1 MAAHNAT
8 HTAPAVEARDGD
20 GIRDREI
27 RMEQE
32 HLDRVYQRLEEKIHE
47 AEFLMDDAA
56 KRGQVGTP
64 GALAE
69 RDAQVFRAGVH
80 LNRLNSEFEDFLFG
94 RIDLLL
100 GKDGERGP
108 DGAYTSVE
116 PADDAVRSD
125 EGGAPSAEIAETLH
139 IGRLGVLDADYS
151 PLVIDWRAPAAAPFY
166 RSTPVAPGRVVRRRV
181 IRSKGRRVLGVEDDL
196 LRPELTATLD
206 GTTLPVVGDGALMAA
221 LGRARSHTMRDI
233 VASIQAEQDMV
244 IRAPAASV
252 TEVEG
257 GPGTG
262 KTAVALHRAAYLL
275 YQDRRR
281 YAGGIL
287 VVSPTPLLVA
297 YTEGV
302 LPSLGEEGQVAI
314 RALGSLVEGEEAAD
328 WGGPKAPAEGADG
341 EPGGPVGGDG
351 RVYDEPAVARIKGSA
366 RMTKVLRRAAR
377 GALERPAPAA
387 PGRRGGARRRDG
399 APQVRGAAG
408 DAAQLSFEVA
418 GAPAAPAPGRT
429 PAAEPLPAPGRPASG
444 PAADPAVSGP
454 GGGGAGPV
462 TPDRL
467 RVVAFGRRVE
477 LDEQELRRIRQT
489 ALGGT
494 APVNLLR
501 PRARR
506 LLLDALWGR
515 SGAGQR
521 YTDPELAAEAR
532 QAFDEDI
539 TSEPEFLEFL
549 DAWWP
554 ELTPRAVLAA
564 MADEK
569 RLGRWARRILTPR
582 EVRLLARSLKRLG
595 PDGRGPLSVHDVA
608 LLDELNSVLGA
619 PARPRRRE
627 VDPLD
632 QLTGLEE
639 LTTYAD
645 RMSGGRARD
654 ERLREEARTDY
665 AHVIVDEAQD
675 LTPMQWRM
683 VGRRGRHATWTV
695 VGDPAQSSWSDPDE
709 AAEARDEALG
719 NRPRRRFTLTVNY
732 RNPAEIAELAAK
744 VLALAMP
751 GMPAPEAVRSTGVVP
766 RFVVAGTPDGDRV
779 PGGGR
784 GAVGNGA
791 PDGAGAA
798 DLGACVRREAS
809 RLLAEVDGTVGVVV
823 AMGRRAEARA
833 WLAGL
838 GGRVVALGSLEAK
851 GLEYDA
857 TVVVSPAEIAD
868 ESPAGLRV
876 LYVALTRATQ
886 RLTVV
891 SGERDMPDEAGV
903 PDLLRD

>member
-1 MAAHNAT
+1 MAAQAQQS
-8 HTAPAVEARDGD
+8 AVDPVHES
-20 GIRDREI
+20 IRNREI
-27 RMEQE
+27 TVEQE
-32 HLDRVYQRLEEKIHE
+32 HLDRVYRRLEEKIHE
-47 AEFLMDDAA
+47 AEFLMNDAA
-56 KRGQVGTP
+56 RRGQVGTP

-69 RDAQVFRAGVH
+69 RDAQVFRAGIH
-80 LNRLNSEFEDFLFG
+80 LNRLNNEFEDFLFG

-100 GKDGERGP
+100 GKDGKKGP
-108 DGAYTSVE
+108 DGAYTAVE
-116 PADDAVRSD
+116 PAEGAVRPD
-125 EGGAPSAEIAETLH
+125 NTADIAETLH
-139 IGRLGVLDADYS
+139 IGRIGVLDEDYA

-166 RSTPVAPGRVVRRRV
+166 RSTPVDPGRVVRRRV

-196 LRPELTATLD
+196 MRPELTAYLD
-206 GTTLPVVGDGALMAA
+206 GQRLPVIGDGALMAA
-221 LGRARSHTMRDI
+221 LGQARTHTMRDI

-252 TEVEG
+252 TYVEG

-287 VVSPTPLLVA
+287 IVSPTPLLVA

-314 RALGSLVEGEEAAD
+314 RAIGSLVDGVEATL
-328 WGGPKAPAEGADG
+328 
-341 EPGGPVGGDG
+341 
-351 RVYDEPAVARIKGSA
+351 YDSPAVARAKGSI
-366 RMTKVLRRAAR
+366 RMLKVLRKAAR
-377 GALERPAPAA
+377 GALEGPDAPA
-387 PGRRGGARRRDG
+387 
-399 APQVRGAAG
+399 
-408 DAAQLSFEVA
+408 
-418 GAPAAPAPGRT
+418 
-429 PAAEPLPAPGRPASG
+429 
-444 PAADPAVSGP
+444 
-454 GGGGAGPV
+454 
-462 TPDRL
+462 RL
-467 RVVAFGRRVE
+467 RVVAFGRRLELQAAE
-477 LDEQELRRIRQT
+477 LDRVRRT

-506 LLLDALWGR
+506 LLLDALWEQ
-515 SGAGQR
+515 SGAAGR
-521 YTDPELAAEAR
+521 HTDPELAAELR
-532 QAFDEDI
+532 SSFDEDVS
-539 TSEPEFLEFL
+539 TEDSFLEFL

-554 ELTPRAVLAA
+554 ELTPRAVLSA

-569 RLGRWARRILTPR
+569 RLGRWARRILNPG
-582 EVRLLARSLKRLG
+582 EVRKVARSLRR
-595 PDGRGPLSVHDVA
+595 DGFSVHDIA
-608 LLDELNSVLGA
+608 LLDELQAILGA
-619 PARPRRRE
+619 PVRPKKKRE
-627 VDPLD
+627 LDPLD

-639 LTTYAD
+639 LMPV
-645 RMSGGRARD
+645 REESQRERA
-654 ERLREEARTDY
+654 ERLAAERVEY

-695 VGDPAQSSWSDPDE
+695 VGDPAQSSWSDVDE

-719 NRPRRRFTLTVNY
+719 TRPRRRFQLTVNY
-732 RNPAEIAELAAK
+732 RNPAEIAELASK

-751 GMPAPEAVRSTGVVP
+751 GSTAPSAVRSTGVRP
-766 RFVVAGTPDGDRV
+766 RFAVAGDSLEKTVRAEAE
-779 PGGGR
+779 R
-784 GAVGNGA
+784 L
-791 PDGAGAA
+791 
-798 DLGACVRREAS
+798 LGA
-809 RLLAEVDGTVGVVV
+809 VDGTVGVVV
-823 AMGRRAEARA
+823 AMQRREEARR

-838 GGRVVALGSLEAK
+838 GDRVVALGSLEAK

-886 RLTVV
+886 QLTVV
-891 SGERDMPDEAGV
+891 STDRDDPDEDGV

>member
-1 MAAHNAT
+1 MAAQAQQS
-8 HTAPAVEARDGD
+8 AVGSHGSERESAQDTV
-20 GIRDREI
+20 RDREI
-27 RMEQE
+27 SIEQV
-32 HLDRVYQRLEEKIHE
+32 HLDRVYRRLEEKIHE
-47 AEFLMDDAA
+47 AEFLMNDAA

-80 LNRLNSEFEDFLFG
+80 LNRLNNEFEDFLFG

-100 GKDGERGP
+100 GKDGKKGP
-108 DGAYTSVE
+108 DGAYTAVE
-116 PADDAVRSD
+116 PAEGAVRED
-125 EGGAPSAEIAETLH
+125 NTADIAETLH
-139 IGRLGVLDADYS
+139 IGRIGVLDQDYA

-166 RSTPVAPGRVVRRRV
+166 RSTPVDPGRVVRRRV

-196 LRPELTATLD
+196 MRPELTALLD
-206 GTTLPVVGDGALMAA
+206 GDTLPVIGDGALMAA
-221 LGRARSHTMRDI
+221 LGQARGHTMRDI
-233 VASIQAEQDMV
+233 VASIQAEQDLV

-252 TEVEG
+252 TYVEG

-287 VVSPTPLLVA
+287 IVSPTPLLVA

-314 RALGSLVEGEEAAD
+314 RAIGSLVEGAEATLYD
-328 WGGPKAPAEGADG
+328 TPAT
-341 EPGGPVGGDG
+341 
-351 RVYDEPAVARIKGSA
+351 ARAKGSS
-366 RMTKVLRRAAR
+366 RMLPVLRKAAR
-377 GALERPAPAA
+377 GALELNDSPA
-387 PGRRGGARRRDG
+387 
-399 APQVRGAAG
+399 
-408 DAAQLSFEVA
+408 
-418 GAPAAPAPGRT
+418 
-429 PAAEPLPAPGRPASG
+429 
-444 PAADPAVSGP
+444 
-454 GGGGAGPV
+454 
-462 TPDRL
+462 RL
-467 RVVAFGRRVE
+467 RVVAFNRRLE
-477 LDEQELRRIRQT
+477 LEAADLERVRHN

-501 PRARR
+501 PRARK
-506 LLLDALWGR
+506 LLLDALWSR
-515 SGAGQR
+515 SGAAGR
-521 YTDPELAAEAR
+521 HTDPELAAELR
-532 QAFDEDI
+532 SSFDEDI
-539 TSEPEFLEFL
+539 LTEDSFIEFL

-554 ELTPRAVLAA
+554 ELTPQTVLAA
-564 MADEK
+564 MADER
-569 RLGRWARRILTPR
+569 RLGRWARRVLNPGEIR
-582 EVRLLARSLKRLG
+582 RVARSLRR
-595 PDGRGPLSVHDVA
+595 DGRTVHDIA
-608 LLDELNSVLGA
+608 MLDELQAILGT
-619 PARPRRRE
+619 PARPRKRRE
-627 VDPLD
+627 ADPLD

-639 LTTYAD
+639 LMPV
-645 RMSGGRARD
+645 REESQRERA
-654 ERLREEARTDY
+654 ERLAQERVEY

-709 AAEARDEALG
+709 AAGARDEALG
-719 NRPRRRFTLTVNY
+719 SRPRRRFELTVNY

-751 GMPAPEAVRSTGVVP
+751 GSKSPSAVRSTGVEP
-766 RFVVAGTPDGDRV
+766 RFVV
-779 PGGGR
+779 
-784 GAVGNGA
+784 
-791 PDGAGAA
+791 
-798 DLGACVRREAS
+798 VRDSLEKTVRAEAE
-809 RLLAEVDGTVGVVV
+809 RLLDLVDGTVGVVV
-823 AMGRRAEARA
+823 AMDRRAEAAR

-838 GGRVVALGSLEAK
+838 GDRAVALGSLEAK

-886 RLTVV
+886 QLTVV
-891 SGERDMPDEAGV
+891 SAERDEPDQEGV

>member
-1 MAAHNAT
+1 MPSTSEGGPVAAQAQQDS
-8 HTAPAVEARDGD
+8 AVDSVHD
-20 GIRDREI
+20 SVRDREI
-27 RMEQE
+27 SVEQA
-32 HLDRVYQRLEEKIHE
+32 HLDRVYRRLEEKIHE
-47 AEFLMDDAA
+47 AEFLMQDAA
-56 KRGQVGTP
+56 RRGHVGTP

-69 RDAQVFRAGVH
+69 RDAQVFRAGIH
-80 LNRLNSEFEDFLFG
+80 LNRLNNEFEDFLFG

-100 GKDGERGP
+100 GRDGQKGA
-108 DGAYTSVE
+108 DGAYTAVE
-116 PADDAVRSD
+116 PAEGAVRPD
-125 EGGAPSAEIAETLH
+125 DTADIAETLH
-139 IGRLGVLDADYS
+139 IGRIGVLDEEYA

-166 RSTPVAPGRVVRRRV
+166 RSTPVDPGRVVRRRV

-196 LRPELTATLD
+196 MRPEITAYLD
-206 GTTLPVVGDGALMAA
+206 GEALPVIGDGALMAA
-221 LGRARSHTMRDI
+221 LGQARTHSMRDI
-233 VASIQAEQDMV
+233 VASIQAEQDLV

-252 TEVEG
+252 TYVEG

-287 VVSPTPLLVA
+287 IVSPTPLLVA

-314 RALGSLVEGEEAAD
+314 RAIGSLVDGAEATL
-328 WGGPKAPAEGADG
+328 
-341 EPGGPVGGDG
+341 
-351 RVYDEPAVARIKGSA
+351 YDSPAVARAKGSS
-366 RMTKVLRRAAR
+366 RMLRVLRKAAR
-377 GALERPAPAA
+377 GALEPEGSPN
-387 PGRRGGARRRDG
+387 
-399 APQVRGAAG
+399 
-408 DAAQLSFEVA
+408 L
-418 GAPAAPAPGRT
+418 
-429 PAAEPLPAPGRPASG
+429 
-444 PAADPAVSGP
+444 
-454 GGGGAGPV
+454 
-462 TPDRL
+462 L
-467 RVVAFGRRVE
+467 RVVAFGRRLE
-477 LDEQELRRIRQT
+477 LEAEELAGIRRT
-489 ALGGT
+489 VLGGT

-515 SGAGQR
+515 SGAAGR
-521 YTDPELAAEAR
+521 HSDPELAAELR
-532 QAFDEDI
+532 SSFDEDVS
-539 TSEPEFLEFL
+539 SEDSFLAFL

-554 ELTPRAVLAA
+554 ELTPGAVLAA

-569 RLGRWARRILTPR
+569 RLGRWARRILNPG
-582 EVRLLARSLKRLG
+582 EVRKVARSLRREG
-595 PDGRGPLSVHDVA
+595 HSVHDIA
-608 LLDELNSVLGA
+608 LLDELQAVLGT
-619 PARPRRRE
+619 PARPRKRRE
-627 VDPLD
+627 LDPLD

-639 LTTYAD
+639 LMPQREETQWE
-645 RMSGGRARD
+645 RA
-654 ERLREEARTDY
+654 ERLAQERTEY

-709 AAEARDEALG
+709 AAAARDEALG
-719 NRPRRRFTLTVNY
+719 TRPRRRFELTVNY

-751 GMPAPEAVRSTGVVP
+751 GSSAPTAVRSTGVEP
-766 RFVVAGTPDGDRV
+766 RFAVVGDGL
-779 PGGGR
+779 
-784 GAVGNGA
+784 AST
-791 PDGAGAA
+791 
-798 DLGACVRREAS
+798 VRAETA
-809 RLLAEVDGTVGVVV
+809 RLLDLVDGTVGVVV
-823 AMGRRAEARA
+823 AMNRREEARR

-838 GGRVVALGSLEAK
+838 GDRVVALGSLEAK

-886 RLTVV
+886 QLTIV
-891 SGERDMPDEAGV
+891 SGDRDEPDAAGV

>member
-1 MAAHNAT
+1 MAAQVQQS
-8 HTAPAVEARDGD
+8 AVGSVHDAQDSV
-20 GIRDREI
+20 RDREI
-27 RMEQE
+27 SVEQE

-47 AEFLMDDAA
+47 AEFLMHDAA

-69 RDAQVFRAGVH
+69 RDAQVFRAGIH
-80 LNRLNSEFEDFLFG
+80 LNRLNNEFEDFLFG

-100 GKDGERGP
+100 GKDGKKGP
-108 DGAYTSVE
+108 DGAYTAVE
-116 PADDAVRSD
+116 PAEGAVRPD
-125 EGGAPSAEIAETLH
+125 NTADIAETLH
-139 IGRLGVLDADYS
+139 IGRIGVLDEDYS

-166 RSTPVAPGRVVRRRV
+166 RATPVEPGRVVRRRV

-196 LRPELTATLD
+196 MRPELTAFLD
-206 GTTLPVVGDGALMAA
+206 GGELPVIGDGALMAA
-221 LGRARSHTMRDI
+221 LGQARGHTMRDI
-233 VASIQAEQDMV
+233 VSSIQAEQDLV
-244 IRAPAASV
+244 IRAPAASI
-252 TEVEG
+252 TYVEG

-287 VVSPTPLLVA
+287 IVSPTPLLVA

-314 RALGSLVEGEEAAD
+314 RAIGSLVD
-328 WGGPKAPAEGADG
+328 GAQATL
-341 EPGGPVGGDG
+341 
-351 RVYDEPAVARIKGSA
+351 YDSPAVARAKGSY
-366 RMTKVLRRAAR
+366 RMLKVLRKAAR
-377 GALERPAPAA
+377 GALEL
-387 PGRRGGARRRDG
+387 G
-399 APQVRGAAG
+399 
-408 DAAQLSFEVA
+408 
-418 GAPAAPAPGRT
+418 PAAPAD
-429 PAAEPLPAPGRPASG
+429 AAEQ
-444 PAADPAVSGP
+444 DPV
-454 GGGGAGPV
+454 AGP
-462 TPDRL
+462 PGRL
-467 RVVAFGRRVE
+467 RVVAFGRRLE
-477 LDEQELRRIRQT
+477 LEADELERVRRT

-501 PRARR
+501 PRARK
-506 LLLDALWGR
+506 LLLDALWDR
-515 SGAGQR
+515 SGAAAR
-521 YTDPELAAEAR
+521 HTDPELAAELR
-532 QAFDEDI
+532 SSFDEDI
-539 TSEPEFLEFL
+539 SGEDSFIAFL

-554 ELTPRAVLAA
+554 ELTPKAVLAA

-569 RLGRWARRILTPR
+569 RLGRWARRILNPG
-582 EVRLLARSLKRLG
+582 EVRKVARSLRR
-595 PDGRGPLSVHDVA
+595 DGYSVHDIA
-608 LLDELNSVLGA
+608 MLDELQAILGA
-619 PARPRRRE
+619 PARPRRKRE
-627 VDPLD
+627 LDPLD

-639 LTTYAD
+639 LMPV
-645 RMSGGRARD
+645 REESQRERA
-654 ERLREEARTDY
+654 ERLAQERTEY

-719 NRPRRRFTLTVNY
+719 TRPRRRFQLTVNY

-751 GMPAPEAVRSTGVVP
+751 GSKAPSAVRSTGVEP
-766 RFVVAGTPDGDRV
+766 RFTVVRDG
-779 PGGGR
+779 
-784 GAVGNGA
+784 
-791 PDGAGAA
+791 
-798 DLGACVRREAS
+798 LEKTVRAEAE
-809 RLLAEVDGTVGVVV
+809 RLLGLVDGTVGVVV
-823 AMGRRAEARA
+823 AMNRREEARR

-838 GGRVVALGSLEAK
+838 GDRVVALGSLEAK

-886 RLTVV
+886 QLTVV
-891 SGERDMPDEAGV
+891 SGERDEPDAAGV

>member
-1 MAAHNAT
+1 MAAQVQQS
-8 HTAPAVEARDGD
+8 AVGSVHDAQDSV
-20 GIRDREI
+20 RDREI
-27 RMEQE
+27 SVEQE

-47 AEFLMDDAA
+47 AEFLMHDAA

-69 RDAQVFRAGVH
+69 RDAQVFRAGIH
-80 LNRLNSEFEDFLFG
+80 LNRLNNEFEDFLFG

-100 GKDGERGP
+100 GKDGKKGP
-108 DGAYTSVE
+108 DGAYTAVE
-116 PADDAVRSD
+116 PAEGAVRPD
-125 EGGAPSAEIAETLH
+125 NTADIAETLH
-139 IGRLGVLDADYS
+139 IGRIGVLDEDYS

-166 RSTPVAPGRVVRRRV
+166 RATPVEPGRVVRRRV

-196 LRPELTATLD
+196 MRPELTAFLD
-206 GTTLPVVGDGALMAA
+206 GGELPVIGDGALMAA
-221 LGRARSHTMRDI
+221 LGQARGHTMRDI
-233 VASIQAEQDMV
+233 VSSIQAEQDLV
-244 IRAPAASV
+244 IRAPAASI
-252 TEVEG
+252 TYVEG

-287 VVSPTPLLVA
+287 IVSPTPLLVA

-314 RALGSLVEGEEAAD
+314 RAIGSLVD
-328 WGGPKAPAEGADG
+328 GAQATL
-341 EPGGPVGGDG
+341 
-351 RVYDEPAVARIKGSA
+351 YDSPAVARAKGSY
-366 RMTKVLRRAAR
+366 RMLKVLRKAAR
-377 GALERPAPAA
+377 GALEL
-387 PGRRGGARRRDG
+387 G
-399 APQVRGAAG
+399 
-408 DAAQLSFEVA
+408 
-418 GAPAAPAPGRT
+418 PAAPAD
-429 PAAEPLPAPGRPASG
+429 AAEQ
-444 PAADPAVSGP
+444 DPV
-454 GGGGAGPV
+454 AGP
-462 TPDRL
+462 PGRL
-467 RVVAFGRRVE
+467 RVVAFGRRLE
-477 LDEQELRRIRQT
+477 LEADELERVRRT

-501 PRARR
+501 PRARK
-506 LLLDALWGR
+506 LLLDALWDR
-515 SGAGQR
+515 SGAAAR
-521 YTDPELAAEAR
+521 HTDPELAAELR
-532 QAFDEDI
+532 SSFDEDI
-539 TSEPEFLEFL
+539 AGEDSFIAFL

-554 ELTPRAVLAA
+554 ELTPKAVLAA

-569 RLGRWARRILTPR
+569 RLGRWARRILNPG
-582 EVRLLARSLKRLG
+582 EVRKVARSLRR
-595 PDGRGPLSVHDVA
+595 DGYSVHDIA
-608 LLDELNSVLGA
+608 MLDELQAILGA
-619 PARPRRRE
+619 PARPRRKRE
-627 VDPLD
+627 LDPLD

-639 LTTYAD
+639 LMPV
-645 RMSGGRARD
+645 REESQRERA
-654 ERLREEARTDY
+654 ERLAQERTEY

-719 NRPRRRFTLTVNY
+719 TRPRRRFQLTVNY

-751 GMPAPEAVRSTGVVP
+751 GSEAPSAVRSTGVEP
-766 RFVVAGTPDGDRV
+766 RFTVVRDG
-779 PGGGR
+779 
-784 GAVGNGA
+784 
-791 PDGAGAA
+791 
-798 DLGACVRREAS
+798 LEKTVRAEAE
-809 RLLAEVDGTVGVVV
+809 RLLGLVDGTVGVVV
-823 AMGRRAEARA
+823 AMNRRAEARR

-838 GGRVVALGSLEAK
+838 GDRVVALGSLEAK

-886 RLTVV
+886 QLTVV
-891 SGERDMPDEAGV
+891 SGERDEPDAAGV